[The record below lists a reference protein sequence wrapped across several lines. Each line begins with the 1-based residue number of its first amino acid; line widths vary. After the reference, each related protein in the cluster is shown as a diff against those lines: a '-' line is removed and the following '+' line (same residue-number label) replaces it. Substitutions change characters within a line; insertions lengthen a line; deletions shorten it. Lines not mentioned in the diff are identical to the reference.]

1 MVLGSVADL
10 LTDDIF
16 LEKILGNYPQ
26 PSIDIE
32 QWLRNNYGDSLEEAF
47 AAKTILEGLD
57 RVNNAGTGYQNPAP
71 ALLIVILF
79 STQINSL
86 SALQT

>member
-32 QWLRNNYGDSLEEAF
+32 QWLRNNYGDSL
-47 AAKTILEGLD
+47 KK
-57 RVNNAGTGYQNPAP
+57 
-71 ALLIVILF
+71 LL
-79 STQINSL
+79 QPKL
-86 SALQT
+86 S

>member
-26 PSIDIE
+26 PLLYVDR
-32 QWLRNNYGDSLEEAF
+32 WLRNNYGDSLEEAF

-57 RVNNAGTGYQNPAP
+57 REAP
-71 ALLIVILF
+71 LMTKQEQLEVKEDIAY
-79 STQINSL
+79 SL
-86 SALQT
+86 KLYDLHGR

>member
-1 MVLGSVADL
+1 MKHHYLWPILHLISCSPAKK
-10 LTDDIF
+10 
-16 LEKILGNYPQ
+16 EKCE

-57 RVNNAGTGYQNPAP
+57 REAP
-71 ALLIVILF
+71 LMTKQEQLEVKEDIAY
-79 STQINSL
+79 SL
-86 SALQT
+86 KLYDLHGR

>member
-26 PSIDIE
+26 TIYRHRAMVAE
-32 QWLRNNYGDSLEEAF
+32 QLRRFLGRSFCCQNYLGGIGPGS
-47 AAKTILEGLD
+47 TLD
-57 RVNNAGTGYQNPAP
+57 DQARTA
-71 ALLIVILF
+71 
-79 STQINSL
+79 
-86 SALQT
+86 

>member
-32 QWLRNNYGDSLEEAF
+32 QWLRNNYGDPWKKLLLPKLSWR
-47 AAKTILEGLD
+47 D
-57 RVNNAGTGYQNPAP
+57 WTGKHP
-71 ALLIVILF
+71 
-79 STQINSL
+79 
-86 SALQT
+86 

>member
-47 AAKTILEGLD
+47 AAKTS
-57 RVNNAGTGYQNPAP
+57 
-71 ALLIVILF
+71 LF
-79 STQINSL
+79 SETIRFTWQIIIYETSL
-86 SALQT
+86 FMADTAPDKLQSG

>member
-32 QWLRNNYGDSLEEAF
+32 QWLRNNYGDSLWDMSDSS
-47 AAKTILEGLD
+47 TIVA
-57 RVNNAGTGYQNPAP
+57 R
-71 ALLIVILF
+71 
-79 STQINSL
+79 
-86 SALQT
+86 

>member
-32 QWLRNNYGDSLEEAF
+32 Q
-47 AAKTILEGLD
+47 
-57 RVNNAGTGYQNPAP
+57 
-71 ALLIVILF
+71 
-79 STQINSL
+79 
-86 SALQT
+86 

>member
-26 PSIDIE
+26 PSIAVSYTH
-32 QWLRNNYGDSLEEAF
+32 LTLP
-47 AAKTILEGLD
+47 TIL
-57 RVNNAGTGYQNPAP
+57 RV
-71 ALLIVILF
+71 
-79 STQINSL
+79 
-86 SALQT
+86 

>member
-32 QWLRNNYGDSLEEAF
+32 QLVAEQLRRFLGRSFCCQNYLGGIGPGS
-47 AAKTILEGLD
+47 TLD
-57 RVNNAGTGYQNPAP
+57 DQARTA
-71 ALLIVILF
+71 
-79 STQINSL
+79 
-86 SALQT
+86 